1 MIDLNKLSPNE
12 QKAINAVIR
21 AYMMDCNKHEHL
33 PSNDT
38 AHALRVCEAS
48 GELSKAV
55 YETHHGVSNIFTET
69 HEAAQVAACAIRM
82 IVHLNK

>member
-1 MIDLNKLSPNE
+1 MIDLNKLSQDE
-12 QKAINAVIR
+12 QKAVMAVVR

-33 PSNDT
+33 PASDA
-38 AHALRVCEAS
+38 AHALRINEAS

-55 YETHHGVSNIFTET
+55 YETHHGVSNIYTET